1 MPQTDKKGTAY
12 MSKQTNR
19 QKIRKAPALLPRIV
33 MLLFLL
39 MVLLFLNLDSVSHRL
54 NSGSYEE
61 TTAKVV
67 KPATDD
73 FLLLIPMVE
82 IQYSYKGVDYTEEKY
97 FVTQP
102 LFGLSR
108 EPGEEL
114 TIYVNTYAPNYCLIK
129 VNFFRNIVN
138 WILLVLIAICIFNM
152 LRRIEIIREQRKRRK
167 EEKTHEK

>member
-1 MPQTDKKGTAY
+1 

-19 QKIRKAPALLPRIV
+19 QEIRKAPALLPRIV
-33 MLLFLL
+33 IQLFLL
-39 MVLLFLNLDSVSHRL
+39 MVLLFLNIDSVSHTL
-54 NSGSYEE
+54 NLGSYEK

-82 IQYSYKGVDYTEEKY
+82 IQYSYKGVEYTEEKY
-97 FVTQP
+97 FVFQP

-138 WILLVLIAICIFNM
+138 WILLVLIAICITNII
-152 LRRIEIIREQRKRRK
+152 RRIQIIRKDRKRRK
-167 EEKTHEK
+167 EKKQHET

>member
-1 MPQTDKKGTAY
+1 

-19 QKIRKAPALLPRIV
+19 KEIRKAPALLPRMVI
-33 MLLFLL
+33 LLFLL
-39 MVLLFLNLDSVSHRL
+39 MVLLFLNIDSVSHVL
-54 NSGSYEE
+54 NSGSYET
-61 TTAKVV
+61 TTARVV

-82 IQYSYKGVDYTEEKY
+82 IQYSYKGIEYTEEKY
-97 FVTQP
+97 FVFQP

-108 EPGEEL
+108 EPGDEL

-138 WILLVLIAICIFNM
+138 WILLVLIAICITNM
-152 LRRIEIIREQRKRRK
+152 IRRIRIIREERQRRR
-167 EEKTHEK
+167 EERQHET

>member
-1 MPQTDKKGTAY
+1 

-19 QKIRKAPALLPRIV
+19 QGIRKAPALLPRIV
-33 MLLFLL
+33 ILLFLL
-39 MVLLFLNLDSVSHRL
+39 MVLLFLNIDSVSHML
-54 NSGSYEE
+54 NFGSYEK
-61 TTAKVV
+61 TTATVV

-82 IQYSYKGVDYTEEKY
+82 IEYSYKGVKYTEEKY
-97 FVTQP
+97 FVFQP

-108 EPGEEL
+108 DPGEEL

-138 WILLVLIAICIFNM
+138 WILLALLAICIANII
-152 LRRIEIIREQRKRRK
+152 RRIQIIREGRIRRK
-167 EEKTHEK
+167 EAEQHEK